1 MAGIVY
7 LKLIGKVQNQIKGS
21 SADPNFG
28 RKDSIECR
36 SFALNIIKPHDRLT
50 GLQTGRRYYE
60 PIQFIKDLDQATPG
74 ISKALV
80 TNEEIL
86 SAEFRFFDVVNGQE
100 KLVYTILAAGGRI
113 VSQRQL
119 NDALAQ
125 NAAVS
130 SRPPQEEVGLVF
142 QSITGTWD
150 DPNVVFNDTWA
161 AQT

>member
-7 LKLIGKVQNQIKGS
+7 LKLMGKVQNQIKGS
-21 SADPNFG
+21 STDQNFG
-28 RKDSIECR
+28 RKDAIECK
-36 SFALNIIKPHDRLT
+36 SFTLNVIRPHDRPT
-50 GLQTGRRYYE
+50 GLATGRRLYE
-60 PIQFIKDLDQATPG
+60 PIQFIKDIDQATPG

-86 SAEFRFFDVVNGQE
+86 SAEFRFFDVVNGTE
-100 KLVYTILAAGGRI
+100 KLVYTILTTGGRI

-119 NDALAQ
+119 ANALDAALL
-125 NAAVS
+125 

-150 DPNVVFNDTWA
+150 DPNIVFTDTWA